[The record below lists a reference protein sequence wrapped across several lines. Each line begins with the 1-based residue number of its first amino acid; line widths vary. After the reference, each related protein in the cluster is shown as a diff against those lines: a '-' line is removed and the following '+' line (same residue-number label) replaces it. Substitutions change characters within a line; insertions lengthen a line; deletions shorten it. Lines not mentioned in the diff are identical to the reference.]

1 MVSSMPD
8 PNQPQSPQVLGTEE
22 MERLI
27 KLEGIFMPI
36 ARRHRD
42 AFYERDPATGVLA
55 GAPSFVHYTSAE
67 AALSIIR
74 SKRIWMR
81 NAMSM
86 ADYREVQHGLDI
98 FDRFFSDKPKLDAFV
113 AAVDECAPGAAME
126 AIALFRQ
133 QSNTTRL
140 LTYIASIS
148 EHLPTEDQHGR
159 LSMWRAF
166 GGNTARVALVFKIPW
181 NSGAAAI
188 LNILFS
194 PVAYLKEEEIHRTI
208 SKVIANV
215 NENREFLRS
224 LGYQV
229 ILYNVFLMILAGVT
243 CLKHEGFAEERE
255 WRAIYSPDRSS
266 ALMECSTKVVEGVPQ
281 TVYSLPLDETISPA
295 LSGLEFSRIFDRLI
309 IGPSQYP
316 WPMYEAFTAALTEA
330 GIPKETAQQR
340 VRISEIPIRA

>member
-8 PNQPQSPQVLGTEE
+8 PNQPQSPHVLSTEE

-36 ARRHRD
+36 SRRQRD
-42 AFYERDPATGVLA
+42 AFYARDPATGVLA
-55 GAPSFVHYTSAE
+55 DAASFVHYTSAE

-74 SKRIWMR
+74 NKRIWMR

-98 FDRFFSDKPKLDAFV
+98 FDRFFSDKSKLDAFV

-148 EHLPTEDQHGR
+148 EHLPKENQHGR

-166 GGNTARVALVFKIPW
+166 GGNTARVALVLKIPW
-181 NSGAAAI
+181 YSGGAAI
-188 LNILFS
+188 LKILFS
-194 PVAYLKEEEIHRTI
+194 PVAYLQEEEIHQTI
-208 SKVIANV
+208 YKVIANV
-215 NENREFLRS
+215 KENREFLSS
-224 LGYQV
+224 LSHQTIV
-229 ILYNVFLMILAGVT
+229 SNVFSMILAGVT
-243 CLKHEGFAEERE
+243 CTKHEGFSEERE
-255 WRAIYSPDRSS
+255 WRAIYSPSRSS
-266 ALMECSTKVVEGVPQ
+266 DLMKCSMEVVGGIPQ
-281 TVYSLPLDETISPA
+281 TVYSLPLDESISPA

-316 WPMYEAFTAALTEA
+316 WPMYEAFTTALTQA
-330 GIPKETAQQR
+330 GIPAETAQQR
-340 VRISEIPIRA
+340 VRISGIPIRA